1 MADKTEA
8 AEASLTAEEIAELK
22 KKATERD
29 QYLDL
34 AQRTRAEFDNYQ
46 KRNRTERDQERKYA
60 YGPLARDLLPVIDN
74 LQRALDAARRAG
86 DSGPLVQGVA
96 MVETQF
102 LELLKRN
109 GIVSIEISIAGCI
122 KSLSKINW
130 SGLTACFKILYS
142 SYVLRLN
149 GAQSHSKFPKLARD
163 LLELFSNGRLRVF

>member
-1 MADKTEA
+1 MAEKTEA
-8 AEASLTAEEIAELK
+8 PEAVLSPDEIADLK
-22 KKATERD
+22 KKAGERD

-60 YGPLARDLLPVIDN
+60 FGPLARDLLPVIDN
-74 LQRALDAARRAG
+74 LQRALDAARKAG

-109 GIVSIEISIAGCI
+109 GIVAIEAEGEPFDPNLHQAVMQKPSAEHEPNTIVQ
-122 KSLSKINW
+122 
-130 SGLTACFKILYS
+130 
-142 SYVLRLN
+142 VLEHGYMN
-149 GAQSHSKFPKLARD
+149 HD
-163 LLELFSNGRLRVF
+163 RVL